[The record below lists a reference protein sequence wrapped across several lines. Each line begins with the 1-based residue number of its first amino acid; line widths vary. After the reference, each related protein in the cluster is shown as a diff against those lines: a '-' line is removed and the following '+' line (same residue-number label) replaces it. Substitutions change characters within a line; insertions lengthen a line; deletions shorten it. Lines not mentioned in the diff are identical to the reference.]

1 MKTPTKSPTKRGSPS
16 KRANQQP
23 PAEHKFTLI
32 YRYTT
37 DEMSQIL
44 SRLNNYTS
52 DYDLWCRTVESI
64 LNRRDCDTDTKQA
77 SQNND
82 NNDAN
87 DANKS
92 VDVIDLE
99 VEGENDCFKRNK
111 KPKLK
116 RLLELLEQ
124 AKVNGYPRVKVE
136 SKISANAEGINLLAE
151 LEAQYKLAQQS
162 ADYCNQFI
170 NLYKRN
176 FKTLNHNKIDLE
188 QITDFKSVGVKA
200 EADNVEEANE
210 MDLGVEE
217 NSDEDIVFIKKTRQ
231 TKDSRRKISI
241 ERLRSL
247 VGNLG
252 QLVCE
257 LDEQALLIS
266 IYNEALEYE
275 GKIDRLI
282 GEWNVE
288 SPNQLKRVLNYI
300 ARIDIEFPNV
310 KVEQLKVC

>member
-1 MKTPTKSPTKRGSPS
+1 
-16 KRANQQP
+16 
-23 PAEHKFTLI
+23 
-32 YRYTT
+32 
-37 DEMSQIL
+37 MSQIL

-64 LNRRDCDTDTKQA
+64 LNLRDCDTKQVY
-77 SQNND
+77 QTNN
-82 NNDAN
+82 AN
-87 DANKS
+87 TS

-111 KPKLK
+111 KPKLQK
-116 RLLELLEQ
+116 LLELLEQ
-124 AKVNGYPRVKVE
+124 AKVNNYPRVEVE
-136 SKISANAEGINLLAE
+136 SKISANAECVNLLAE
-151 LEAQYKLAQQS
+151 LEAQYKLAQQC
-162 ADYCNQFI
+162 AEYCNQFI

-200 EADNVEEANE
+200 EADSMEETNE

-231 TKDSRRKISI
+231 TNNSKRKISI

-247 VGNLG
+247 VSNLG

-275 GKIDRLI
+275 RKIDRLI

-310 KVEQLKVC
+310 KVEQLKVGCQSFLRKRKMSVIYIQNSLIFSTNLILRQISQVRRS